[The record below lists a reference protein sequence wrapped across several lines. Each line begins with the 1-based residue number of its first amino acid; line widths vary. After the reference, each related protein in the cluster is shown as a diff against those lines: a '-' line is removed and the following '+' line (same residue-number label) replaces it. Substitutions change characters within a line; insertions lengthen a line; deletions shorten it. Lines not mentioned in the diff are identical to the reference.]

1 MRKVKLLVLLILTG
15 LQFTIFVAAQGP
27 KHPEVKRRGRESA
40 SADKPGKWNREQ
52 KAEVKRGTEKESA
65 DKKSREERVSGH
77 PRTRDKV
84 SAWDR
89 RQDRTREART
99 LEGKTAGR
107 RRVEKASRWDKR
119 PNVESRSNQQAKLRE
134 HVFRGWINGRGRPV
148 GYHYEGTRGTPA
160 EGIKVVEGSRSKPDK
175 NGVYKA
181 EVEARGVR
189 KGYHTFFPRSWSRAD
204 VEKAI
209 NEASVKPIPTKKST
223 NDYIG
228 KSSSGVT
235 VGMKINNGVIK
246 TAYPI
251 YEP

>member
-1 MRKVKLLVLLILTG
+1 MQKLKLLVLLSLTS

-27 KHPEVKRRGRESA
+27 KHPDLKRRGRESA
-40 SADKPGKWNREQ
+40 PADKPGKWNQ
-52 KAEVKRGTEKESA
+52 KAEVKRGREKETA

-77 PRTRDKV
+77 PKSRDKV

-107 RRVEKASRWDKR
+107 RRVEKANRWDKR
-119 PNVESRSNQQAKLRE
+119 PKVESRSSQQAKLRE

-148 GYHYEGTRGTPA
+148 GYHYEGTPA

-209 NEASVKPIPTKKST
+209 NEASVKPRETKKSS